1 MKMYAFFLMSQSG
14 SLKTREMYSSGLRLK
29 VKFYGDV
36 GSVSQRGSEAIC
48 SAGLLFPAVVPILG
62 VPLPAVTEIPPVTPV
77 TGPSSMVVFVLSPKP
92 V

>member
-1 MKMYAFFLMSQSG
+1 MSQSG

-29 VKFYGDV
+29 VKIYGDV

-48 SAGLLFPAVVPILG
+48 SAALLLPAVVPVLG
-62 VPLPAVTEIPPVTPV
+62 DPLLAVTKTLPLLSV
-77 TGPSSMVVFVLSPKP
+77 TGPPSMVVFVLSPKP